1 MGDVVFLP
9 NLLITG
15 KESFKKFSDFENT
28 KNFSPNVC
36 YLWNRSISPTP
47 ILNYCKEQKCYFP
60 DFLQSEI
67 ISYRRPKCEKN
78 KLLMGRFFIE
88 QNVTFKESNLAS
100 KKSEFFLKWYSKIS
114 FLIKRRFRKLES
126 GIYISSEAFDLLN
139 KGAELGHY
147 NFGYIKNEF

>member
-1 MGDVVFLP
+1 MILYFLQTSRIIQIASFDLLTLIELVLFNHRARVMSRQVSFYMTAENEKNLQHDILLMGDVVFLP

-67 ISYRRPKCEKN
+67 ISYRRPKCEKIN
-78 KLLMGRFFIE
+78 YSWDGFLL
-88 QNVTFKESNLAS
+88 S
-100 KKSEFFLKWYSKIS
+100 KMLPLKKAI
-114 FLIKRRFRKLES
+114 
-126 GIYISSEAFDLLN
+126 
-139 KGAELGHY
+139 
-147 NFGYIKNEF
+147 